1 MAGLVVDLAVP
12 SAPAQRATPRSNWLI
27 LTAVVVGVFFG
38 ALACAGGLAAGNA
51 HGTAE
56 PSVPPILVHPPAHAG
71 HLGSTTRPESPH
83 APAGDHGDHPASTSM
98 TGHPGMACVVSVD
111 LDVPEASVA
120 TVCDSYEASAAP
132 MWADWPADVDPPVPR
147 FS

>member
-1 MAGLVVDLAVP
+1 MAGLVVDLTAP
-12 SAPAQRATPRSNWLI
+12 PAPARKATPPSHWLV
-27 LTAVVVGVFFG
+27 LTAVMVGVFFG
-38 ALACAGGLAAGNA
+38 ALACAAGLAGGNA

-56 PSVPPILVHPPAHAG
+56 PSVPEMPVHSPAHAG
-71 HLGSTTRPESPH
+71 HVGSTTESESPPI
-83 APAGDHGDHPASTSM
+83 PAGDHGDHPVNTSM

-111 LDVPEASVA
+111 LHVPEASVA
-120 TVCDSYEASAAP
+120 TVCDSYEAAAVA